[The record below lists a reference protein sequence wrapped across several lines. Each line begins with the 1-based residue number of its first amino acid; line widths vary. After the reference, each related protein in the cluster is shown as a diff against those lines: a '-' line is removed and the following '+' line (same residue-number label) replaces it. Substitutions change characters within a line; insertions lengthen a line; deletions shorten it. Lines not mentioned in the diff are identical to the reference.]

1 MGLRTGFALLVV
13 AVQGEDG
20 VKTVPRERFIAPRKN
35 SVKRSLL
42 IKRKTNI
49 SGLAE
54 KLGTSQGNLSNKLKR
69 DNFSEKEL
77 IEIGNALDCDFIGNF
92 KMRDTGDTI

>member
-1 MGLRTGFALLVV
+1 MSMSEKIR
-13 AVQGEDG
+13 
-20 VKTVPRERFIAPRKN
+20 IM
-35 SVKRSLL
+35 L

-54 KLGTSQGNLSNKLKR
+54 LLGTSQGNLSNKLKR

-77 IEIGNALDCDFIGNF
+77 VEIGNALDCDFIGLF
-92 KMRDTGDTI
+92 HMRDTGEKI

>member
-1 MGLRTGFALLVV
+1 MSMSEKIR
-13 AVQGEDG
+13 
-20 VKTVPRERFIAPRKN
+20 IM
-35 SVKRSLL
+35 L

-54 KLGTSQGNLSNKLKR
+54 LIGTSQGNLSNKLKR

-77 IEIGNALDCDFIGNF
+77 IEIGNALDCDFIGSF
-92 KMRDTGDTI
+92 RMRDTGETV

>member
-1 MGLRTGFALLVV
+1 MSMAEKIR
-13 AVQGEDG
+13 
-20 VKTVPRERFIAPRKN
+20 IM
-35 SVKRSLL
+35 L

-54 KLGTSQGNLSNKLKR
+54 ALGTSQGNLSNKLKR

-92 KMRDTGDTI
+92 KMRDTGEMV